1 MLEQNL
7 TNDSA
12 NQTKGRR
19 DHGCL
24 PNWETGDLPEPL
36 PFTFPNILRTI
47 GPGAILLAGSIGGGE
62 WIIGPLTTVRYGTGI
77 LWVATLGIFLQMI
90 FNLEA
95 IRYTLYT
102 GEPVLTGIMRLH
114 PGSRFWGIFYILAGT
129 LQLATP
135 ALALGCAN
143 VLFTAATNDL
153 PNPDGSDRGSLLAI
167 SLGVLALTVLLLQ
180 CGKSIEHLL
189 EKLSWAMVVFIFVFL
204 VIANV
209 LFVPLDIWTKT
220 AIGFCSPGALPRNMD
235 WMLLGVFAATAG
247 SGGLGNLAISNWTR
261 DKGLGMGAWSGSIGG
276 MLSEEQ
282 AEVRPVGRVFQT
294 TATNLRRWSIW
305 WKYSVVDQSLLWA
318 LGCVAGMFLN
328 VNLALAIV
336 TPDAIPADN
345 AAGAFQARFMAEKL
359 WSGFW
364 ALALI
369 NGFWILFST
378 QLGNTDC
385 LTRVSTDALWA
396 GWPRLRQYKAR
407 RVYFSL
413 LMIFAVW
420 GVITLARGE
429 SALSLFKILGLL
441 ASPILAVGAFQILRV
456 NTRFLPKAIQP
467 PLWRRVGLVLC
478 GVIYGILAVI
488 SISAYFSNK
497 APAAPQKAV
506 AASADGA
513 QTGASA
519 ESDESGDIRDTDSP
533 PQ

>member
-1 MLEQNL
+1 MSEMPKSEEASV
-7 TNDSA
+7 SA
-12 NQTKGRR
+12 DAAR

-36 PFTFPNILRTI
+36 AFTLPNILKTI

-102 GEPVLTGIMRLH
+102 GEPILTGIMRLH
-114 PGSRFWGIFYILAGT
+114 PGSRVWGMFYLLAGT
-129 LQLATP
+129 MQLATP
-135 ALALGCAN
+135 AMALGCAN
-143 VLFTAATNDL
+143 VLFTAGTGDL
-153 PNPDGSDRGSLLAI
+153 PDPDGANRGTLLAI
-167 SLGVLALTVLLLQ
+167 SLGVLALTVVLLQ
-180 CGKSIEHLL
+180 CGKSIEHVL
-189 EKLSWAMVVFIFVFL
+189 EKLSWAMVLFIFVFL
-204 VIANV
+204 LVANV
-209 LFVPLDIWTKT
+209 LFVPLEIWIRT
-220 AIGFCSPGALPRNMD
+220 ALGFCTPGVLPEKMD

-276 MLSEEQ
+276 MLSDE
-282 AEVRPVGRVFQT
+282 ATEVRPIGRVFRCT
-294 TATNLRRWSIW
+294 SENLRRWSTW
-305 WKYSVVDQSLLWA
+305 WKYSLIDQSVLWA
-318 LGCVAGMFLN
+318 LGCVVGMFLN

-345 AAGAFQARFMAEKL
+345 AAGAFQARFMAEKM

-396 GWPRLRQYKAR
+396 GWPSLRRYKAR

-413 LMIFAVW
+413 LMFFAVW
-420 GVITLARGE
+420 GVIALSQGE

-441 ASPILAVGAFQILRV
+441 ASPILTIGAFQILRV
-456 NTRFLPKAIQP
+456 NTRFLPKPVQP
-467 PLWRRVGLVLC
+467 PLWRKLSLVVCGLVY
-478 GVIYGILAVI
+478 GVLACV
-488 SISAYFSNK
+488 SISAMFTAK
-497 APAAPQKAV
+497 PAAAVAPAEP
-506 AASADGA
+506 AA
-513 QTGASA
+513 
-519 ESDESGDIRDTDSP
+519 TDSDSDTEADQVEAAKP
-533 PQ
+533 VEQP